1 MAINR
6 PDLQPLRVSERTLLT
21 RLKKDHAA
29 NIDKVDSIISSSA
42 FPTPR
47 KLKHASSVSSE
58 VTAQNSKRIKISE
71 AARRNPNSKKLP
83 AATNVVCTRATTGCK
98 GKGTSIAAL
107 KIVSPKSNV
116 AEDGRIPVNNAGS
129 TARDMNSCPGSNL
142 HVRFTT
148 KSNGPQLETGREVS
162 EASEELRLETNSFQ
176 DAQLAKFQSANE
188 EVLTE
193 EIPGSPV
200 SMGQGTLDRP
210 KDFKVKCLHSSADY
224 GILEDTATV
233 FQQDHI
239 CRVTTDI
246 HHQGAQSTTEQL
258 FHELEKSVS
267 HQSESI
273 GITEN
278 GRCSKC
284 KILQWNR
291 EPKFQSCVKDNGFTF
306 PEQDDHAHV
315 VYEDINSAQSLNIR
329 KGKSAANTRLY
340 NSVTHQSMTDSSKT
354 HIERLMVSL
363 KIPKSTWIL
372 QKSSKRKVKPSSAQS
387 LSAGR
392 LLLKKKPSSIKPK
405 SENIKYF
412 NTFMPITKRAA
423 KNSST
428 AKSPNYSRQRSC
440 TELQSP
446 NSQQTTKEV
455 FDLIEVDTET
465 LNFSRNLTAH
475 MKMTREQKPDPL
487 GQPLVWADSR
497 QALCETVPYFK
508 KPQGGCHQNDRHVYA
523 FLFDGVGHCREYMD
537 NDVII
542 ARAGGS
548 MEPDGSGTMIQAKH
562 QSMSDAQVQ
571 AVMNDIELQNPL
583 IIICGDKNT
592 ASPSKIPHKYCV
604 LGWYKPIL
612 IWAEKT
618 AGRGGKSWTT
628 VKFRFE
634 RLQPEKPAWHA
645 PKNMGG
651 QRQYQMSPAR
661 KNVCGK
667 CHKTSPQVY
676 LLFWS
681 CLNPQCELFW
691 KLASGVD
698 APSGTLDYDPAFL
711 LARNPW
717 PNEEEPF
724 NVKPPLPDIGN
735 AIGDNLSYINT
746 RGICCPECGRC
757 NHRYLFRGWR
767 CDNPKCSWE
776 WYPEHRPILPTALH
790 QPWDTFGDGPSLGRN
805 KHEASVKLE
814 VSYVKGYKVY
824 KYTFDGIE
832 GNFVHAIANNKI
844 NREPRAADE
853 MLIAMQ
859 TEDMRLQ
866 RRRFGTEKMSGSKTD
881 RVVLKTPQRPAGSL
895 QLPTPDE
902 SLRRSAQCSLKE
914 DFTGISQQSTP
925 DNVNIYA
932 SERVSFLPCRSL
944 DVAHRIALLKGPDQ
958 IPRCEEP
965 ILLTIQ
971 DKHRRETEMPEFSRN
986 TRERTHCEKTLA
998 QAAENT
1004 LKSVT
1009 SIATEATKTVTRDH
1023 HKTPP
1028 AASGSEALAQQPL
1041 DFDLSNNIPTASIE
1055 SISSEP
1061 EYRPKSNSDG
1071 NSDSNLQTK
1080 GSEIESGDF
1089 MTAFSVNYGMPYKFV
1104 SSVASLPFEE
1114 APWPVTECR
1123 SRLNWAARTFLD
1135 DRTLDADFNE
1145 ALILAYMEGQKMEY
1159 HDDGEE
1165 GLGPRIAT
1173 LSLGGKAKMHV
1184 RMKMKH
1190 YTGCSKSGIFTPERP
1205 VPGGIGGKDMDKR
1218 RLAEWEK
1225 LQTLKEVD
1233 RAAYQARL
1241 KEIPRELGLFE
1252 KRMKKADDLVTVSL
1266 SHGDIILMEGYDI
1279 QKYLE
1284 HKVVAK
1290 GYLRFALTCR
1300 TVLANHLKPEE
1311 LPKYEVRPDSHY
1323 YQGPED

>member
-1 MAINR
+1 
-6 PDLQPLRVSERTLLT
+6 
-21 RLKKDHAA
+21 
-29 NIDKVDSIISSSA
+29 
-42 FPTPR
+42 
-47 KLKHASSVSSE
+47 
-58 VTAQNSKRIKISE
+58 
-71 AARRNPNSKKLP
+71 
-83 AATNVVCTRATTGCK
+83 
-98 GKGTSIAAL
+98 
-107 KIVSPKSNV
+107 
-116 AEDGRIPVNNAGS
+116 
-129 TARDMNSCPGSNL
+129 
-142 HVRFTT
+142 
-148 KSNGPQLETGREVS
+148 
-162 EASEELRLETNSFQ
+162 
-176 DAQLAKFQSANE
+176 
-188 EVLTE
+188 
-193 EIPGSPV
+193 
-200 SMGQGTLDRP
+200 
-210 KDFKVKCLHSSADY
+210 
-224 GILEDTATV
+224 
-233 FQQDHI
+233 
-239 CRVTTDI
+239 
-246 HHQGAQSTTEQL
+246 
-258 FHELEKSVS
+258 
-267 HQSESI
+267 
-273 GITEN
+273 
-278 GRCSKC
+278 
-284 KILQWNR
+284 
-291 EPKFQSCVKDNGFTF
+291 
-306 PEQDDHAHV
+306 
-315 VYEDINSAQSLNIR
+315 
-329 KGKSAANTRLY
+329 
-340 NSVTHQSMTDSSKT
+340 
-354 HIERLMVSL
+354 
-363 KIPKSTWIL
+363 
-372 QKSSKRKVKPSSAQS
+372 
-387 LSAGR
+387 
-392 LLLKKKPSSIKPK
+392 
-405 SENIKYF
+405 
-412 NTFMPITKRAA
+412 
-423 KNSST
+423 
-428 AKSPNYSRQRSC
+428 
-440 TELQSP
+440 
-446 NSQQTTKEV
+446 
-455 FDLIEVDTET
+455 
-465 LNFSRNLTAH
+465 
-475 MKMTREQKPDPL
+475 QKPDPL

-757 NHRYLFRGWR
+757 
-767 CDNPKCSWE
+767 
-776 WYPEHRPILPTALH
+776 
-790 QPWDTFGDGPSLGRN
+790 
-805 KHEASVKLE
+805 
-814 VSYVKGYKVY
+814 YKVY

-866 RRRFGTEKMSGSKTD
+866 RR
-881 RVVLKTPQRPAGSL
+881 
-895 QLPTPDE
+895 
-902 SLRRSAQCSLKE
+902 
-914 DFTGISQQSTP
+914 
-925 DNVNIYA
+925 
-932 SERVSFLPCRSL
+932 
-944 DVAHRIALLKGPDQ
+944 
-958 IPRCEEP
+958 
-965 ILLTIQ
+965 
-971 DKHRRETEMPEFSRN
+971 
-986 TRERTHCEKTLA
+986 
-998 QAAENT
+998 
-1004 LKSVT
+1004 
-1009 SIATEATKTVTRDH
+1009 
-1023 HKTPP
+1023 
-1028 AASGSEALAQQPL
+1028 
-1041 DFDLSNNIPTASIE
+1041 
-1055 SISSEP
+1055 
-1061 EYRPKSNSDG
+1061 
-1071 NSDSNLQTK
+1071 SDSNLQTK

-1323 YQGPED
+1323 YQG